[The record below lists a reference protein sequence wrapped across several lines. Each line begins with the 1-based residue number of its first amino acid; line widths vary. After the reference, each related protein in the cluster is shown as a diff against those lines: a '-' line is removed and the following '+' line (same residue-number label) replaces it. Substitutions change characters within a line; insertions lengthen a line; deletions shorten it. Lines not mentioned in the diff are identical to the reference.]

1 MIDFSLIG
9 RSDWLRGKCKF
20 FFWPI
25 AKRTTYETK
34 AIRNYFRRSFKH
46 ESNQAASRCLCCYL
60 FFCNHTTFSFFK
72 TLSSAVERLK
82 VCDDAFRKQLEQER
96 RAHEQQ
102 LQTLAN
108 EKQQEVE
115 RANNRVRKE
124 SEKSC
129 WSPQRLY
136 IRGTSSWIKLWSF
149 HLSLKY
155 GGVPWKSR

>member
-1 MIDFSLIG
+1 MRVTEKWLILVWLVDLIG
-9 RSDWLRGKCKF
+9 WEGSAS

-34 AIRNYFRRSFKH
+34 AIRNYFRRFFKH
-46 ESNQAASRCLCCYL
+46 DSNQVVSRCLCCYL

-129 WSPQRLY
+129 WSSQRLY
-136 IRGTSSWIKLWSF
+136 IRGTSSWIKSWSF
-149 HLSLKY
+149 HLS
-155 GGVPWKSR
+155 

>member
-20 FFWPI
+20 FFDQSQS
-25 AKRTTYETK
+25 ELHTK
-34 AIRNYFRRSFKH
+34 PKQSGITFDAFLNMTLTRLSADVFAVTF
-46 ESNQAASRCLCCYL
+46 

-72 TLSSAVERLK
+72 TLSSALERLK

-129 WSPQRLY
+129 
-136 IRGTSSWIKLWSF
+136 
-149 HLSLKY
+149 
-155 GGVPWKSR
+155 